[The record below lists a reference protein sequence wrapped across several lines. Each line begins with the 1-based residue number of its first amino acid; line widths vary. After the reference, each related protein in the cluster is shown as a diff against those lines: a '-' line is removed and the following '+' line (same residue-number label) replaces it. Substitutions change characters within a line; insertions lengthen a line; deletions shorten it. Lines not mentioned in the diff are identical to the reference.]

1 MYYNTTNEITF
12 KDNQMVL
19 LNIILIMVATSLAY
33 MLVFATILISWLV
46 DFIKNPEIELLEL
59 PENLK

>member
-1 MYYNTTNEITF
+1 
-12 KDNQMVL
+12 MVL

-33 MLVFATILISWLV
+33 MLVFATVLISWLV
-46 DFIKNPEIELLEL
+46 DFIKNPETELLEL